1 MKNKKIKI
9 MPFLFFTLVLVISG
23 CNNNKNNFGP
33 LGSTHVHA
41 DFKVY
46 ILGNPIDFSLSKY
59 QLKDQLTHVEN
70 DDGDVIHMHATRI
83 NLGYFFET
91 IGMKIDNN
99 CITLDIGNKYCNHD
113 NAKFKVFL
121 KNGNSDWEQLYYP
134 ADYVMQ
140 DLDKI
145 LVTYGTENGEKIKKQ
160 EGSVTDKAKAAGG
173 MD

>member
-1 MKNKKIKI
+1 MKNKIKI
-9 MPFLFFTLVLVISG
+9 ALFLLFVLVISG
-23 CNNNKNNFGP
+23 CNSNKNNFGP
-33 LGSTHVHA
+33 LGSTHIHA

-59 QLKDQLTHVEN
+59 QLRDQLTHVEN
-70 DDGDVIHMHATRI
+70 GDGDVIHMHATRI

-91 IGMKIDNN
+91 VGMKIDND
-99 CITLDIGNKYCNHD
+99 CITLDTGNKYCTHD
-113 NAKFKVFL
+113 NAKLRVFL

-145 LVTYGTENGEKIKKQ
+145 LLTYGTENDEKIKKL

>member
-1 MKNKKIKI
+1 

-70 DDGDVIHMHATRI
+70 DDGMSFICMLPELIWAI
-83 NLGYFFET
+83 
-91 IGMKIDNN
+91 
-99 CITLDIGNKYCNHD
+99 
-113 NAKFKVFL
+113 FL
-121 KNGNSDWEQLYYP
+121 KL
-134 ADYVMQ
+134 
-140 DLDKI
+140 
-145 LVTYGTENGEKIKKQ
+145 
-160 EGSVTDKAKAAGG
+160 
-173 MD
+173 